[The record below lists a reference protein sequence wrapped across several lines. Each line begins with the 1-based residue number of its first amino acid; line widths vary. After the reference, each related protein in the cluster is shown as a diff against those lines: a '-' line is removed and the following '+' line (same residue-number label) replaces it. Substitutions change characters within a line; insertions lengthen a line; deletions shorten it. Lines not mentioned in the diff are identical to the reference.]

1 MTSKETKNK
10 TRSSPPPLLRD
21 EQPLLRILVAEATK
35 RGETLASL
43 AKNLGVTYE
52 RLAQWRRNEAL
63 ISSAHRAVHE
73 KAAQYLGIPTVLVLM
88 FAGTVGLPEFVW
100 PGDGSLKVR
109 VGREL
114 ERLRQ
119 DPYLGPFVPRELA
132 SAAPAVKLF
141 VTFLFHELAG
151 GRTQGQPNYRW
162 LTALHQA
169 AIGNVDGQLE
179 LETLR
184 KQATESQTI
193 F

>member
-1 MTSKETKNK
+1 MTKKDTDK
-10 TRSSPPPLLRD
+10 TRRGNPPPLVRD

-43 AKNLGVTYE
+43 AKTLGVTYE

-63 ISSAHRAVHE
+63 ISNAHRNVHA
-73 KAAQYLGIPTVLVLM
+73 KAAQYLGLPTVLVLM
-88 FAGTVGLPEFVW
+88 LAGTVGLPEFVW
-100 PGDGSLKVR
+100 PGDGSLNVR
-109 VGREL
+109 VNREL

-119 DPYLGPFVPRELA
+119 EPFLGPFVPRELA
-132 SAAPAVKLF
+132 SAAPAIKLF
-141 VTFLFHELAG
+141 VTFLFHELDGSPAR
-151 GRTQGQPNYRW
+151 GRPTYNW

-179 LETLR
+179 LEALR
-184 KQATESQTI
+184 KQATGNQAI